1 MAQRSP
7 PRPRNGGRG
16 GTVGASSGTVDNL
29 PLDEILKRLA
39 LALAG
44 GALIGIDRDLHGKSA
59 GLRTFALVSL
69 GTAGVTIS
77 AVWEIEPN
85 ADNIGRVV
93 QGVLTGIGFLGA
105 GVILRRSDS
114 PHVTGLTT
122 AASVW
127 FTACFAVICGLGEY
141 PLAVALFLLGF
152 LLLLGGRHVE
162 RLAERVFGVRY
173 DPKDDPDG

>member
-1 MAQRSP
+1 MDPVS
-7 PRPRNGGRG
+7 
-16 GTVGASSGTVDNL
+16 L
-29 PLDEILKRLA
+29 PLEEILKRLG

-59 GLRTFALVSL
+59 GLRTFALVAL

-85 ADNIGRVV
+85 TENVGRVV

-105 GVILRRSDS
+105 GVILRRADRR
-114 PHVTGLTT
+114 HVTGLTT

-141 PLAVALFLLGF
+141 PLAFALFLMGF
-152 LLLLGGRHVE
+152 LLLLGGRFVE
-162 RLAERVFGVRY
+162 RLAERVIGVRA
-173 DPKDDPDG
+173 DPDDDPDG

>member
-1 MAQRSP
+1 MDP
-7 PRPRNGGRG
+7 
-16 GTVGASSGTVDNL
+16 ASI
-29 PLDEILKRLA
+29 PLDEILRRLG

-77 AVWEIEPN
+77 AVYEMEPN

-105 GVILRRSDS
+105 GVILRRADS
-114 PHVTGLTT
+114 PQVTGLTT

-127 FTACFAVICGLGEY
+127 FTACFAVVCGLGEY
-141 PLAVALFLLGF
+141 PLGIALFLMGF
-152 LLLLGGRHVE
+152 ALLLGGRFVE
-162 RLAERVFGVRY
+162 RLAERVFGVHY

>member
-1 MAQRSP
+1 MDP
-7 PRPRNGGRG
+7 
-16 GTVGASSGTVDNL
+16 VVL
-29 PLDEILKRLA
+29 PFGEIVQRLA

-44 GALIGIDRDLHGKSA
+44 GALIGIDRDLNGKSA
-59 GLRTFALVSL
+59 GLRTFALVAL

-105 GVILRRSDS
+105 GVILRRHDS
-114 PHVTGLTT
+114 PQVTGLTT

-127 FTACFAVICGLGEY
+127 FTACYAVICGLGEY
-141 PLAVALFLLGF
+141 PLALALFGLGF
-152 LLLLGGRHVE
+152 VLLLGGRGIERFAE
-162 RLAERVFGVRY
+162 RLFGARRRRR
-173 DPKDDPDG
+173 DDTDA

>member
-1 MAQRSP
+1 
-7 PRPRNGGRG
+7 
-16 GTVGASSGTVDNL
+16 VDPTNL
-29 PLDEILKRLA
+29 PLDEILKRLG

-114 PHVTGLTT
+114 PQVTGLTT

-141 PLAVALFLLGF
+141 PLAVALFLMGF
-152 LLLLGGRHVE
+152 LLLLGGRFVE
-162 RLAERVFGVRY
+162 RLAERVFGVRS